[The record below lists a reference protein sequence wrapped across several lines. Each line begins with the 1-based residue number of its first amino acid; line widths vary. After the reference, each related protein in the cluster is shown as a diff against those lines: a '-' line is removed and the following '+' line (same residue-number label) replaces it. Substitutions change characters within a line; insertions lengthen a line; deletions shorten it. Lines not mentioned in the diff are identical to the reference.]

1 MTLFTKQSSRKI
13 DIVFAL
19 SLIILF
25 VATSFTL
32 VLIGAKQYRHIT
44 TTMTANYEDRTTAS
58 YLAEKIRQYD
68 TQDALSISDL
78 NGVPALSLTSQEGG
92 HRYITHI
99 YYYDGY
105 LRELVVTENSVFSLS
120 SGQKIIE
127 MQGFTISFLNPSLL
141 RMEVTDTTGNK
152 SVLYFS
158 IHTDSGKEA
167 S

>member
-1 MTLFTKQSSRKI
+1 MVLFTKQSSRKI

-25 VATSFTL
+25 AATSFTL

-44 TTMTANYEDRTTAS
+44 NTMTANYEDRTTAS

-68 TQDALSISDL
+68 TQDALHISDL
-78 NGVPALSLTSQEGG
+78 NGIPALSLTSTEGE
-92 HRYITHI
+92 RTYITHI
-99 YYYDGY
+99 YYHDGF

-127 MQGFTISFLNPSLL
+127 MGGFTISFSNPSLL
-141 RMEVTDTTGNK
+141 RIEITDTTGNT